1 MKKTMLSVIICCVAY
16 AVQGQTEKDDWLIGG
31 TLQFNTS
38 KANSVFQFSP
48 QVGYFII
55 NNFAIGGRFVVDH
68 NKLGD
73 DRTTAIGAGPFARYY
88 FLKAKFRPFVAA
100 DMDFSSVKRKTG
112 STPSSTETAFNYFI
126 GGGGAFFIS
135 DNVALETIMGYRY
148 TKVENKE
155 SAGGFN
161 FRIGFQVYIN
171 RYQADEVKSRLSR

>member
-1 MKKTMLSVIICCVAY
+1 MKKGILLAMVCSSSLLA
-16 AVQGQTEKDDWLIGG
+16 AAQTEKGDWLIGG
-31 TLQFNTS
+31 NLQFNTS
-38 KANSVFQFSP
+38 KANAVFQFSP
-48 QVGYFII
+48 QVGYFIL

-73 DRTTAIGAGPFARYY
+73 DRTTAVGAGPFARFY

-100 DMDFSSVKRKTG
+100 DMDFSSVKRKVG
-112 STPSSTETAFNYFI
+112 SIPSSTETAFNYFI

-135 DNVALETIMGYRY
+135 DNVALETIMGFRH
-148 TKVENKE
+148 TKVENKQ

-171 RYQADEVKSRLSR
+171 RHQVGEVRSRLSR